1 MPAAPDRNSRLYRMV
16 LFLEDEK
23 VHERRPWEQKRPN
36 IFSALPPRTSINACL
51 PSRVLEGQ
59 VVP

>member
-1 MPAAPDRNSRLYRMV
+1 MV

-36 IFSALPPRTSINACL
+36 LFSTLPPRTSIKTRVYL
-51 PSRVLEGQ
+51 HVFWKGKLFPSNSKYV
-59 VVP
+59 